1 MVKGGY
7 IEGAQEGDIQVAE
20 RRHSRESRDTQGKH
34 VVGMRQAEGGHEG
47 DIRERRE
54 IA

>member
-1 MVKGGY
+1 MKGSY
-7 IEGAQEGDIQVAE
+7 IEGAQEGYIQVAE
-20 RRHSRESRDTQGKH
+20 RRRSRESRDTQGKH
-34 VVGMRQAEGGHEG
+34 MVGMRQAEGRQEG